1 MDNAVLEVVGLTKVF
16 VRKDQADVV
25 AVDDVSF
32 CVAPGECVGLI
43 GGSGSGKSTIARM
56 VTGLA
61 EPTKGKVLLGG
72 SPIEEM
78 RGARKKELVTRV
90 QMVFQSPTSSFD
102 PRRTLGQGAAEALRN
117 LGASKSEAN
126 DLVRELF
133 ELCGLKPNI
142 AQRYP
147 HEVSG
152 GQCQRAA
159 IARALAPE
167 PPLIVLDEATSAL
180 DTTVQAQ
187 VVGLLQNI
195 AAKRD
200 VSYLFICHDI
210 ALVQQF
216 CDRVIVMNKGRV
228 VEQGPTQSV
237 IQKPGDPYT
246 KALVGQAMAFC
257 LGDVATTG
265 KDAC

>member
-1 MDNAVLEVVGLTKVF
+1 M
-16 VRKDQADVV
+16 
-25 AVDDVSF
+25 
-32 CVAPGECVGLI
+32 
-43 GGSGSGKSTIARM
+43 
-56 VTGLA
+56 
-61 EPTKGKVLLGG
+61 
-72 SPIEEM
+72 
-78 RGARKKELVTRV
+78 
-90 QMVFQSPTSSFD
+90 
-102 PRRTLGQGAAEALRN
+102 
-117 LGASKSEAN
+117 
-126 DLVRELF
+126 
-133 ELCGLKPNI
+133 
-142 AQRYP
+142 
-147 HEVSG
+147 
-152 GQCQRAA
+152 
-159 IARALAPE
+159 
-167 PPLIVLDEATSAL
+167 LDEATSAL